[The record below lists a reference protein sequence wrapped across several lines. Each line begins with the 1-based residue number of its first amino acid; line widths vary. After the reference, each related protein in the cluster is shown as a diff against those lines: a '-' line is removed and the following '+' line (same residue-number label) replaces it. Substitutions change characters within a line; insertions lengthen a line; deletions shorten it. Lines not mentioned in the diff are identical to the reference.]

1 MDDYKEIF
9 KRDLDRLTYL
19 YIKANT
25 QSKKN
30 RIAYDLIAFENMY
43 NYFDEDMKFPW
54 SDDDYLIDFRLDIA
68 YGLMNNILDN
78 KFFLLDIAENSFD
91 IFLENNFSIYC
102 DYRKKLHKLE
112 EKKLQEYIINFY
124 NMIDDSLK
132 KGFIDKLNNEEIFV
146 NNNLKENIGVF
157 FPFELLK
164 KNIVLFV
171 SGENMCVDEARVLVH
186 ELGHDFEY
194 QNAYKCGLTNI
205 WDKNARTIY
214 VEVSSCFFEYAFIN
228 YLIDNN
234 IYREDAMILKRRY
247 LNQIFEFLS
256 YILIIFSQ
264 SKIFIDYEFN
274 VKLQNDEMVEF
285 ANSLLEEMNSDDNL
299 YKLGDKLNFRS
310 AFVYGI
316 GKLLGIYV
324 HEAYKDNPKEF
335 LSNFKKV
342 LLEYKDTDIKAF
354 EYLGI
359 TSDDLIKGDVLRKTL
374 SQCR

>member
-1 MDDYKEIF
+1 
-9 KRDLDRLTYL
+9 
-19 YIKANT
+19 
-25 QSKKN
+25 
-30 RIAYDLIAFENMY
+30 
-43 NYFDEDMKFPW
+43 
-54 SDDDYLIDFRLDIA
+54 
-68 YGLMNNILDN
+68 
-78 KFFLLDIAENSFD
+78 
-91 IFLENNFSIYC
+91 
-102 DYRKKLHKLE
+102 
-112 EKKLQEYIINFY
+112 
-124 NMIDDSLK
+124 
-132 KGFIDKLNNEEIFV
+132 
-146 NNNLKENIGVF
+146 
-157 FPFELLK
+157 
-164 KNIVLFV
+164 
-171 SGENMCVDEARVLVH
+171 
-186 ELGHDFEY
+186 
-194 QNAYKCGLTNI
+194 
-205 WDKNARTIY
+205 
-214 VEVSSCFFEYAFIN
+214 
-228 YLIDNN
+228 
-234 IYREDAMILKRRY
+234 MILKRRY

-324 HEAYKDNPKEF
+324 YEAYKDNPKEF

-342 LLEYKDTDIKAF
+342 LLEYKNTGIKAF